1 MVFIASAAFYL
12 IKPALAL
19 KLRDELHA
27 TALEV
32 TALTSAFMAARA
44 LAAPLAGFA
53 GDRTPGVRGK
63 IARLALLPISVIAL
77 AYAFAPEAILAV
89 LLSALHGFF
98 SGILWPTLQVIV
110 GFSAP
115 EKKRGS
121 YLGTYFT
128 LGALGSSTGYAL
140 YGLLPLSSTQLILTG
155 FVLYA
160 LSAVVAVLLFSSR
173 TLSEYSPQSGGG
185 TCLSSLPPLAIWI
198 MGISFVTGGAMGLM
212 NEYLYI
218 FLREVQGM
226 SRSELGYALTLATLL
241 ASLSGIL
248 SGLLADRFGIRR
260 VLALTLLLLSGGLLS
275 LAASTS
281 TPAVVLSLALVLVAV
296 KAALPL
302 TRSIAVAG
310 TSSRAGSVVGLSNT
324 LSSAGAVV
332 FPLAAGY
339 VYDTF
344 EVLAGLDARAAPL
357 IFCSAAV
364 FLLAALSPLAGRR
377 KYSANPP

>member
-1 MVFIASAAFYL
+1 MSDRRTLMGGFLVVFIASAAFYL

-63 IARLALLPISVIAL
+63 IARLALFPISVIAL

-128 LGALGSSTGYAL
+128 IGALGSSTGYAL
-140 YGLLPLSSTQLILTG
+140 YGLLPLNSTQLILTG

-160 LSAVVAVLLFSSR
+160 LSAVVAALLFSSR

-226 SRSELGYALTLATLL
+226 SG
-241 ASLSGIL
+241 
-248 SGLLADRFGIRR
+248 
-260 VLALTLLLLSGGLLS
+260 LS
-275 LAASTS
+275 LDM
-281 TPAVVLSLALVLVAV
+281 
-296 KAALPL
+296 
-302 TRSIAVAG
+302 R
-310 TSSRAGSVVGLSNT
+310 
-324 LSSAGAVV
+324 
-332 FPLAAGY
+332 
-339 VYDTF
+339 
-344 EVLAGLDARAAPL
+344 
-357 IFCSAAV
+357 
-364 FLLAALSPLAGRR
+364 
-377 KYSANPP
+377 